1 MPKVL
6 EGKLSA
12 KGMKF
17 GIVVSRFND
26 FICERLLAGA
36 VDVLLRN
43 GAEDK
48 DIEIL
53 KVPGAFE
60 IPQVARKIALTRKFD
75 AVICLGAVIRGA
87 TPHFDYIAAEVS
99 KGIAMIGMESEI
111 PVSFGVLTTDNLEQ
125 AIERAGS
132 KAGNKGWDAALSAI
146 EMANL
151 YREMKEKKE
160 SVSASE
166 SVSEN

>member
-111 PVSFGVLTTDNLEQ
+111 PVAFGVLTTDNLEQ
-125 AIERAGS
+125 SIERAGS

-151 YREMKEKKE
+151 YREMKEKK
-160 SVSASE
+160 
-166 SVSEN
+166 

>member
-1 MPKVL
+1 MPRVV

-60 IPQVARKIALTRKFD
+60 IPQVARKIALTKKFD

-99 KGIAMIGMESEI
+99 KEVAMVGMESEI
-111 PVSFGVLTTDNLEQ
+111 PVTFGVLTTDNLEQ

-151 YREMKEKKE
+151 YREMKEKK
-160 SVSASE
+160 
-166 SVSEN
+166 

>member
-1 MPKVL
+1 MPKVI
-6 EGKLSA
+6 EGKLNA
-12 KGMKF
+12 KGLKF

-26 FICERLLAGA
+26 FVCERLLTGA
-36 VDVLLRN
+36 LDVLIRN
-43 GAEDK
+43 GADEG

-60 IPQVARKIALTRKFD
+60 IPQVTRKMALSKKYD

-99 KGIAMIGMESEI
+99 KGIAMIGLESEV
-111 PVSFGVLTTDNLEQ
+111 PVAFGVLTTDNLEQ

-132 KAGNKGWDAALSAI
+132 KAGNKGWDAALSAV

-151 YREMKEKKE
+151 YREMKAKK
-160 SVSASE
+160 
-166 SVSEN
+166 

>member
-1 MPKVL
+1 MPKMI
-6 EGKLSA
+6 EGKLNA
-12 KGMKF
+12 KGLKF

-26 FICERLLAGA
+26 FVSERLLSGA
-36 VDVLLRN
+36 LDLLNRN
-43 GAEDK
+43 GADEG

-60 IPQVARKIALTRKFD
+60 IPQVARKMALAKKYD

-99 KGIAMIGMESEI
+99 KGIAMIGLESEI
-111 PVSFGVLTTDNLEQ
+111 PVTFGILTTDNLEQ

-132 KAGNKGWDAALSAI
+132 KGGNKGWDAALSAV

-151 YREMKEKKE
+151 YREMKAKK
-160 SVSASE
+160 
-166 SVSEN
+166 